1 MNIQP
6 IAPQTITLHT
16 KLSANLLSIVLIALV
31 LLYAPFAAFICPTI
45 EPLVQVW
52 GETLGRILHELPRW
66 LYMAAVLLLMVRL
79 TGRPLRDIGL
89 RQPGWGTLRWALIA
103 VVGTFALALALKALV
118 AGIPHPSE
126 NLVVNAA
133 ELRWSWIYAGWVALR
148 AGVVEEVLFR
158 GVLIEQLAI
167 LSGRRWLGAVLS
179 GLVFVSAHALFFDW
193 FQLLMA
199 SAATVALTLVYMQRR
214 NLPATICAHVLIDLV
229 GFSQLL
235 LKTNTI

>member
-1 MNIQP
+1 MDIQP
-6 IAPQTITLHT
+6 IARQTPVLSIRA
-16 KLSANLLSIVLIALV
+16 SANLSAIVLIALV
-31 LLYAPFAAFICPTI
+31 LLYSPFSAFICPRI
-45 EPLVQVW
+45 EPLVLVW
-52 GETLGRILHELPRW
+52 GETPGRILHELPRW
-66 LYMAAVLLLMVRL
+66 FYMAAVLLLLVRL
-79 TGRPLRDIGL
+79 SGRPLRDIGL
-89 RQPGWGTLRWALIA
+89 RQPGWDTLRWALIA
-103 VVGTFALALALKALV
+103 VVSTFALALTLKALV
-118 AGIPHPSE
+118 AGIPHPAE
-126 NLVVNAA
+126 DLVANAA

-167 LSGRRWLGAVLS
+167 LSGRRWLGAILS
-179 GLVFVSAHALFFDW
+179 GVIFVSAHSISFDW

-214 NLPATICAHVLIDLV
+214 NLPATICAHVLIDLI